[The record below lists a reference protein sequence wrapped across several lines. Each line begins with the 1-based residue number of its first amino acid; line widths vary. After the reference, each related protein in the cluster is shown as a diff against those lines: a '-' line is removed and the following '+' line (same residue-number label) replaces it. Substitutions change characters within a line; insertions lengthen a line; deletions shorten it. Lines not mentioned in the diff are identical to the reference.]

1 MRAGIRHALHR
12 RHGDGCRKEGRAACR
27 RRPSRNKRR
36 LRKPANTSAR
46 RETTRGC
53 EEEENARRGI
63 GLGLLGV
70 AGIIALSAIISVHT
84 SKGTL
89 EIETDDPNVQV
100 AVKQNGEVVE
110 VVDAKSGWKISLKS
124 GEYELA
130 PQGST
135 DQFQLDK
142 NSVVVKR
149 GDTVKVK
156 VTLKPPVNLRFQI

>member
-1 MRAGIRHALHR
+1 MA
-12 RHGDGCRKEGRAACR
+12 
-27 RRPSRNKRR
+27 
-36 LRKPANTSAR
+36 
-46 RETTRGC
+46 
-53 EEEENARRGI
+53 I

-70 AGIIALSAIISVHT
+70 AGIIALSAIIYILT

-100 AVKQNGEVVE
+100 AVKRNGEVVE

-124 GEYELA
+124 GEYELS

-142 NSVVVKR
+142 DSVVVKR
-149 GDTVKVK
+149 GDTAKVK
-156 VTLKPPVNLRFQI
+156 VTLKHRNLARFQRGRWADSVSASCHRQSYRSRWQMETPARRSASRHRAVR